1 MRRLLILL
9 TLFSLRLTSCAP
21 APTALNHHLNLP
33 SSDAPQ
39 KTKENLIEQDAVQPI
54 LSPRDL
60 FLNGYQSYQLND
72 FAAAVYFFEQIPD
85 SYMLSDYAI
94 YYKANALASLNR
106 HYEALLSLDRI
117 AKEYQD
123 SPLIPPALLKMGSI
137 FLNTAD
143 YQKAIEYFQRI
154 IDKFPNHKET
164 PQTLY
169 NLAVC
174 LENIGKD
181 EDAQNILKQLW
192 IEYPTDKYT
201 KSTFKPILT
210 MDETYKWIQNL
221 FKLGEYKTVIKET
234 LDLKENR
241 FVMLNAKSSYYTKG
255 YDGAIKNLKIILGNA
270 PENMIGNMI
279 GNRIGNKI
287 KEEALFWL
295 GKSYANIKDT
305 EKALAAYKEVL
316 NSFSKGSYA
325 DEAIYRASI
334 LTKEQGDTAS
344 AIEML
349 EKLIKEYPS
358 SQFRDEGI
366 WQIAWINY
374 ENGEHKKAEK
384 YLKSLEKTSSD
395 RFRKRAIYWQGKVLL
410 KLGNKD
416 KAAEA
421 FKKLSPEK
429 QDDSAQNILSDMLPS
444 YYGMLAKKALYD
456 LGIDKNADIEYQPQ
470 TVSFNPL
477 GAENPRIKK
486 ADELLAINGMLA
498 AIPAPKSGVKAS
510 YINNQI
516 PYRDGTDKELFPYPS
531 RESPQQDAGFF
542 NLKEQAY
549 MELESLNSKSSI
561 NDFIHAG
568 IIYKNSGNIH
578 RSYNIGRSLLR
589 NSSRLSILYP
599 EFSTL
604 LSIAHPLGYKNIV
617 DEAAAAQQIDPY
629 IVYAVITQES
639 AFNETAVSRAG
650 ALGLMQI
657 MPKTG
662 KAVAEKLYGNDFK
675 KDDLFLPEINI
686 TLGARY
692 LKELMEE
699 FKGNIVLALAAYN
712 AGPPAVKS
720 WLKKRD
726 YRDADEF
733 VENIP
738 YQETRKYVEHVF
750 SAYGAYKSIYGQESP
765 FAKNKTAP

>member
-1 MRRLLILL
+1 ML
-9 TLFSLRLTSCAP
+9 TLFALQMTSCAP
-21 APTALNHHLNLP
+21 APTALNHHLNVP
-33 SSDAPQ
+33 SSDALQ
-39 KTKENLIEQDAVQPI
+39 KTKENLIEQDAVKPI

-60 FLNGYQSYQLND
+60 FLNGYQSYQSND
-72 FAAAVYFFEQIPD
+72 FAATVYFFEQIPD
-85 SYMLSDYAI
+85 SYMLSDYAL

-123 SPLIPPALLKMGSI
+123 SPLFPFALLKIGGI

-143 YQKAIEYFQRI
+143 YQKAAEYFQRI

-164 PQTLY
+164 PQALY

-174 LENIGKD
+174 LENTGKD
-181 EDAQNILKQLW
+181 ADAQNILKQLW
-192 IEYPTDKYT
+192 IEYPTDRYT

-210 MDETYKWIQNL
+210 MDETYKQIQNL

-241 FVMLNAKSSYYTKG
+241 FVMMNAKSSYYTKD

-270 PENMIGNMI
+270 PN
-279 GNRIGNKI
+279 NRIDNKI

-429 QDDSAQNILSDMLPS
+429 QDNSAPDILPDILSDMLPS

-477 GAENPRIKK
+477 ETENLHIKR
-486 ADELLAINGMLA
+486 AYELLAIN
-498 AIPAPKSGVKAS
+498 
-510 YINNQI
+510 
-516 PYRDGTDKELFPYPS
+516 
-531 RESPQQDAGFF
+531 
-542 NLKEQAY
+542 LKEHAY

-561 NDFIHAG
+561 DALIHAG
-568 IIYKNSGNIH
+568 IIYKNSGSIH

-589 NSSRLSILYP
+589 NSSRVSIPYP
-599 EFSTL
+599 ELSTL

-662 KAVAEKLYGNDFK
+662 KAVAEKLYGNAFK
-675 KDDLFLPEINI
+675 KEDLFLPEINI

-699 FKGNIVLALAAYN
+699 FKNNTVLALAAYN
-712 AGPPAVKS
+712 AGPQAVKS

-726 YRDADEF
+726 YYDADDGTDKNFSKHYAIDEF

-738 YQETRKYVEHVF
+738 YQETRRYVEQVL
-750 SAYGAYKSIYGQESP
+750 SAYGAYKSIYGQELP